1 MGVKPSHASSPSSP
15 AWPSLPKPCSSSSG
29 PHLLS
34 CSLSL
39 TWSREMV
46 SWAKAL
52 LGALWGGSRVRVGA
66 SSSRVPSQRGPK
78 PAPGW
83 ELTHRGALLGVA
95 GGGRA
100 DGEWWWASSCP
111 SRMSDQGL
119 PCGDS
124 QFPNAFAQ
132 DRPGTPF
139 CDILPRLP
147 WRQKGKAMGAW
158 AGGKGAH
165 WPSFLGSLMGSEQEA
180 RA

>member
-1 MGVKPSHASSPSSP
+1 MGSQSRTRLSPENRHSP
-15 AWPSLPKPCSSSSG
+15 ALWESSLVWTLRWACSG
-29 PHLLS
+29 LA
-34 CSLSL
+34 L

-52 LGALWGGSRVRVGA
+52 LRALWGGPRVRVGA
-66 SSSRVPSQRGPK
+66 GSSRVPSQRGPK
-78 PAPGW
+78 PAPVW
-83 ELTHRGALLGVA
+83 ELAHRGALLGVA

-139 CDILPRLP
+139 CDILPKLP

-158 AGGKGAH
+158 AGGKSAH
-165 WPSFLGSLMGSEQEA
+165 WPSFLGSLRGSEQEA